1 MPKKK
6 VKSGLRAL
14 AVMGAWKGNVASMLF
29 GRKKKF
35 GKAYPIKQRKVT
47 KEERKRILE
56 KAKKVQPALK
66 DRKKTLR
73 EMRTAEAKR
82 MKEAAGQ

>member
-14 AVMGAWKGNVASMLF
+14 AIMGAWKGNVASMLF

-47 KEERKRILE
+47 KEERKRIL
-56 KAKKVQPALK
+56 AKP
-66 DRKKTLR
+66 KKTPLKKRQTVR
-73 EMRTAEAKR
+73 EMRADEARR
-82 MKEAAGQ
+82 MKKAAE